1 MQVQCVEPNFCQIP
15 KWDQRSRQDGVQVVD
30 GTTTSGSTVGSSPA
44 MPVRAA
50 PALTGSTERL
60 AAKPLGTVETR
71 KAHLIEV
78 HSAVMLLGCHSDP
91 LCDHVMDALLALR
104 TTAQE
109 LVEQTAQTVRN
120 TTPAKLPCGGG
131 DSNQPHFESL
141 PQASKAAILK
151 VMGNDYCIDSCATL
165 EGPSTNDQ
173 PNSVLEGNSAN
184 RSLMIGRHIICN
196 WPRKNSDGHRLDED
210 QSGWCIGQVIGV
222 TLTQF
227 TVYYG
232 VDDSQVQPLPK
243 TSCLN
248 FAANKRARV
257 KPFDWFLVRARDLH
271 NPPAG
276 GEGFQRPA
284 DPGAGKNGR
293 PSKEAR
299 KAPVAGPTSM
309 PVRQPPKK
317 RPQPTS
323 ATTPPAASASPGKS
337 PRRRRLD

>member
-1 MQVQCVEPNFCQIP
+1 
-15 KWDQRSRQDGVQVVD
+15 
-30 GTTTSGSTVGSSPA
+30 
-44 MPVRAA
+44 
-50 PALTGSTERL
+50 
-60 AAKPLGTVETR
+60 
-71 KAHLIEV
+71 
-78 HSAVMLLGCHSDP
+78 
-91 LCDHVMDALLALR
+91 
-104 TTAQE
+104 
-109 LVEQTAQTVRN
+109 
-120 TTPAKLPCGGG
+120 
-131 DSNQPHFESL
+131 
-141 PQASKAAILK
+141 
-151 VMGNDYCIDSCATL
+151 
-165 EGPSTNDQ
+165 
-173 PNSVLEGNSAN
+173 
-184 RSLMIGRHIICN
+184 
-196 WPRKNSDGHRLDED
+196 LDED